1 MRLSI
6 GAQEPHTGGM
16 PTRQRPAG
24 RVLPTSPFKRDVVVP
39 PTTAGFQVGDRV
51 TLDSCGMGRV
61 TNVEDDAVTVD
72 FGTAGLRRILA
83 GTKGFS
89 RL

>member
-1 MRLSI
+1 M
-6 GAQEPHTGGM
+6 A
-16 PTRQRPAG
+16 
-24 RVLPTSPFKRDVVVP
+24 

-51 TLDSCGMGRV
+51 TLDSWGLGRV
-61 TNVEDDAVTVD
+61 THVSPEAVTVD
-72 FGTAGLRRILA
+72 FGTGGSRRISA